1 MLITMS
7 REFFTDEKPTAAD
20 PLKAGHWQECQGL
33 LLDLDGVITPTLD
46 IHKRAWHNLFAP
58 YLEKRAAELGRDIA
72 PYTLEDYHK
81 YVDGRHRLDGVREM
95 LRSRSLPEAEDA
107 VVVEKLG
114 LQKNDEFLRTLHT
127 EGITAY
133 PGTVA
138 MLDAADK
145 LGIRYA
151 VVSPSRNTRPV
162 LKAAGLLSRFKIIVD
177 GNTAIDQN
185 LPGKPAPDTYLHAAQ
200 LLGLSAPDC
209 VVVEDATSGV
219 AAGRA
224 GNFALVIG
232 VDRGT
237 GEQELLEAGADLVV
251 TDLAEVL

>member
-1 MLITMS
+1 M
-7 REFFTDEKPTAAD
+7 
-20 PLKAGHWQECQGL
+20 
-33 LLDLDGVITPTLD
+33 
-46 IHKRAWHNLFAP
+46 
-58 YLEKRAAELGRDIA
+58 EKRAAELGRDIA